1 MAKNQNA
8 KTFFNL
14 EGVTIALAVVVKR
27 SVVQVV
33 AVVVA
38 KIRRSVIIID
48 LYCYLPRMQMLGKNR
63 DHPLFMAI

>member
-38 KIRRSVIIID
+38 KIRQSVIIID
-48 LYCYLPRMQMLGKNR
+48 LYCYLPRMHMLGRNQ
-63 DHPLFMAI
+63 DPPLFMAI